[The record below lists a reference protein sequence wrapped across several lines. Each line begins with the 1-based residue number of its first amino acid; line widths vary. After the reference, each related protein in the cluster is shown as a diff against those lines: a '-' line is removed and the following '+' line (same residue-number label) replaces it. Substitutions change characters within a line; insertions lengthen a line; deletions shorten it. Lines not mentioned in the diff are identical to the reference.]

1 MQCTKFTWGEWGL
14 FLEQVH
20 EIRDLKQNTAQE
32 QENTANSVGRADEN
46 STGDQPFGGV
56 FRPGLR
62 SRIRVFGLVHS
73 IRLFKMYPGSTASAL
88 FETRVTPAWIDMP
101 NHFGERLS
109 QYQRAIENL
118 VVDIND
124 PYRISTIERTAL
136 ARRIEKTNMVIYR
149 FGPDYGQDRSAV
161 TALTAQ
167 LGLGDPDQNLCADA
181 DGLSSIQVHPE
192 GIQQRYIPYTDK
204 KLNWHTDGYYHR
216 SDRIIRTMLLHCV
229 RPAMEGGALEAID
242 HEIIYGL
249 LQGRD
254 PRLADALSQPDAMTI
269 PENGLSG
276 PAFRAECSGPVFF
289 EESGTLR
296 MRYTARKHSV
306 IWKADPLTQE
316 AVAVLD
322 EILNGSGDLIVRRS
336 LESGEGLICANVPHR
351 RDGFIDSPCISE
363 RRLMY
368 RGRYTSPL
376 GA

>member
-1 MQCTKFTWGEWGL
+1 LQCTKFTWGECGL
-14 FLEQVH
+14 FFEQVH

-32 QENTANSVGRADEN
+32 EKNAANPVYRWGEN

-56 FRPGLR
+56 FRPGLH
-62 SRIRVFGLVHS
+62 SRIRLLGLDHS
-73 IRLFKMYPGSTASAL
+73 IFFNMYVGSTASAL
-88 FETRVTPAWIDMP
+88 FETRVTPARIDMP
-101 NHFGERLS
+101 NYLGERLS

-149 FGPDYGQDRSAV
+149 FRPDYAQDRSAV
-161 TALTAQ
+161 TALMSQ
-167 LGLGDPDQNLCADA
+167 LSLGDPDQNLCADA

-192 GIQQRYIPYTDK
+192 GVRQRYIPYTDK

-216 SDRIIRTMLLHCV
+216 PDRIIRTMLLHCV
-229 RPAMEGGALEAID
+229 RPALEGGALEAID

-249 LQGRD
+249 LQERD
-254 PRLADALSQPDAMTI
+254 PRLAEALSQPNVMTI

-296 MRYTARKHSV
+296 MRYTARKHNV
-306 IWKADPLTQE
+306 IWKEDALTQE

-322 EILNGSGDLIVRRS
+322 AILNGSGDLIVRRS

-351 RDGFIDSPCISE
+351 RDAFIDSRCVSE

-368 RGRYTSPL
+368 RGRYTTPL
-376 GA
+376 QA

>member
-1 MQCTKFTWGEWGL
+1 
-14 FLEQVH
+14 
-20 EIRDLKQNTAQE
+20 
-32 QENTANSVGRADEN
+32 
-46 STGDQPFGGV
+46 
-56 FRPGLR
+56 
-62 SRIRVFGLVHS
+62 
-73 IRLFKMYPGSTASAL
+73 
-88 FETRVTPAWIDMP
+88 MP

-124 PYRISTIERTAL
+124 PYQISTIERTAL
-136 ARRIEKTNMVIYR
+136 VRRIEKTNMVIYR
-149 FGPDYGQDRSAV
+149 FAPDYGQDRSAV

-192 GIQQRYIPYTDK
+192 GVRQRYIPYTNK

-216 SDRIIRTMLLHCV
+216 PDRIIRTMLLHCV
-229 RPAMEGGALEAID
+229 RRAMEGGALEAID

-249 LQGRD
+249 LQKRD
-254 PRLADALSQPDAMTI
+254 PRLTEALSQPDAMTI

-289 EESGTLR
+289 EESGRLR
-296 MRYTARKHSV
+296 MRYTARKHNV
-306 IWKADPLTQE
+306 IWKADALTQE

-351 RDGFIDSPCISE
+351 RDAFIDSRCVSE

-376 GA
+376 RT